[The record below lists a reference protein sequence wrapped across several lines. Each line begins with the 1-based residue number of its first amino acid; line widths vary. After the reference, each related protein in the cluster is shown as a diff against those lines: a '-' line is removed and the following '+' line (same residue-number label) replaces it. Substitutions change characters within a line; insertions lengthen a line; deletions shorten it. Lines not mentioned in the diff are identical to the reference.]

1 MLQISKVWSIHLP
14 IKKSLY
20 EVYELHQAC
29 HSTESS
35 KKKNTDTL
43 QMNLSLLFKAQLQ
56 SNFHDYVD
64 IIY

>member
-1 MLQISKVWSIHLP
+1 MRFMNSIRHVTALNLQ
-14 IKKSLY
+14 
-20 EVYELHQAC
+20 
-29 HSTESS
+29 

>member
-1 MLQISKVWSIHLP
+1 MRFMNSIRHVIALNLQ
-14 IKKSLY
+14 
-20 EVYELHQAC
+20 
-29 HSTESS
+29 
-35 KKKNTDTL
+35 KKNTDTL